1 VPPLEPPAAFRR
13 LAPCYNGVMRKG
25 MSAGVFFCSVA
36 KRRVFIICGFL
47 FIAALLLCARPLS
60 ISAAPAPASSAVYE
74 LQINGEIE
82 PILAEYIVDGI
93 ESANR
98 DNASLILITMN
109 TPGGL
114 DSAMRDIIAAILHSR
129 VPVATYVTPPGSRAA
144 SAGFFILLSADVDA
158 MSPGT
163 ETGAASP
170 LLEIA
175 GDPVKIDDTLARKIM
190 NDATAYLRSYVTR
203 RGHNVPLAVTA
214 VTDAKAFS
222 EKEALDGHLVDLVA
236 QNTDA
241 LLAQLEGRTI
251 TRLDGSQQVLHLSNP
266 VVELHLMSGR
276 ERILDRIVQPDA
288 FFILLLLGV
297 LGLYV
302 EFTHPGMF
310 APGVIGG
317 IALVLALFAMHM
329 LPVNFAGLLLIIL
342 ALILFVLEAKF
353 PTHGVLGVGG
363 AIAMLLGALMLIRS
377 PITAGGVHVS
387 TALAVTIPVAL
398 IVIFLMRLVLRSF
411 KWKQAAGSE
420 QLVGSE
426 GQVMEPVESA
436 GAKGMVLVHGELW
449 RASAGE
455 SLPKGTRVR
464 VSRVDGLTLTVA
476 PLHSNNT
483 VSNTVAR

>member
-1 VPPLEPPAAFRR
+1 MLPHR
-13 LAPCYNGVMRKG
+13 LAQPRFLAISTCF
-25 MSAGVFFCSVA
+25 SLAAVF
-36 KRRVFIICGFL
+36 
-47 FIAALLLCARPLS
+47 LCVRPLS
-60 ISAAPAPASSAVYE
+60 VSAAPASSSVYE

-93 ESANR
+93 DAANR
-98 DNASLILITMN
+98 DNASLILITED

-114 DSAMRDIIAAILHSR
+114 DSSMRDIIAAILHSR
-129 VPVATYVTPPGSRAA
+129 VPVVTYVTPSGSRAA
-144 SAGFFILLSADVDA
+144 SAGFFILISADVAA

-163 ETGAASP
+163 DTGAASP
-170 LLEIA
+170 LIEL
-175 GDPVKIDDTLARKIM
+175 GGSPVKVDDTLARKIM
-190 NDATAYLRSYVTR
+190 NEATAYLRSYAAR
-203 RGHNVPLAVTA
+203 RGRNVPLAVTA

-236 QNTDA
+236 LNTDA
-241 LLAQLEGRTI
+241 LLAQLNGRTI
-251 TRLDGSQQVLHLSNP
+251 TRLDGSQQTLQLANP
-266 VVELHLMSGR
+266 VVELHQMSGR
-276 ERILDRIVQPDA
+276 EKFLDRIVQPDA
-288 FFILLLLGV
+288 FFILLLVGV

-317 IALVLALFAMHM
+317 IAIVLALFAMHM
-329 LPVNFAGLLLIIL
+329 LPVNFAGLLLIFL

-353 PTHGVLGVGG
+353 PTHGVLGIGG

-377 PITAGGVHVS
+377 PITGGGVHLS

-411 KWKQAAGSE
+411 KWKQATGSE

-426 GQVMEPVESA
+426 GQMMEPVESA
-436 GAKGMVLVHGELW
+436 GAKGMVLIHGELW

-455 SLPKGTRVR
+455 SIPKGTRVR
-464 VSRVDGLTLTVA
+464 VSHVDGLTLTVE
-476 PLHSNNT
+476 PLRTNAAVPNAI
-483 VSNTVAR
+483 AR